1 MINEQKVTPVSDMM
15 YFDHA
20 ATTPVHP
27 RVLEAM
33 TPYLTQVFGNPSSVH
48 GFGREAR
55 KALEQA
61 RDQIAAFMDADPQS
75 LIFTG
80 SGTEA
85 DNLAI
90 IGGAMAQRE
99 RGRHIITS
107 QIEHHA
113 VLHACEY
120 LEQEG
125 FEVTYL
131 PVDETGSVRLADL
144 KEAVR
149 PDTVLVSIMYGNNEV
164 GTIQPIEEIGTF
176 LREKGILFHTDA
188 VQAFG
193 VLPIRVRQLPVDML
207 SVSAHKINGP
217 KGVGALYLA
226 KKVPIEPILH
236 GGSQERKR
244 RAGTENLA
252 GIVGFAEATKVT
264 EEEMDDRVSK
274 YKRMKEEMQA
284 VWKEAGIAYHINGHP
299 EMVMPHVF
307 NVSFVGVHTE
317 TMLMNLDLVHI
328 AASSGSACTS
338 GSLELSHVLKAMH
351 LEDSVSHSA
360 IRFSFGITNTV
371 EEARRAAEAVAKIV
385 QRLVKRA

>member
-1 MINEQKVTPVSDMM
+1 MSDMM

-27 RVLEAM
+27 RVVEAM
-33 TPYLTQVFGNPSSVH
+33 MPYLTQVFGNPSSVH

-61 RDQIAAFMDADPQS
+61 RDQIAAFMDAEPQS

-107 QIEHHA
+107 RIEHHA

-120 LEQEG
+120 LEQAG

-131 PVDETGSVRLADL
+131 PVDKTGMVRLADL
-144 KEAVR
+144 QEAVR

-164 GTIQPIEEIGTF
+164 GTIQPIVEIGTF
-176 LREKGILFHTDA
+176 LREKGIVFHTDA

-193 VLPIRVRQLPVDML
+193 VLPISVRELPVDML

-226 KKVPIEPILH
+226 RKTPISPIVH

-252 GIVGFAEATKVT
+252 GIVGFAEATRVT
-264 EEEMDDRVSK
+264 AEEMDARVAK
-274 YKRMKEEMQA
+274 YRRMKEEMES
-284 VWKEAGIAYHINGHP
+284 VWKLTGIAYRINGHP
-299 EMVMPHVF
+299 EAVLPHIF
-307 NVSFVGVHTE
+307 NVSFIGAHTE
-317 TMLMNLDLVHI
+317 TMLMNLDLANI

-338 GSLELSHVLKAMH
+338 GSLELSHVLRAMN
-351 LEDSVSHSA
+351 LDDAIAQSA

-371 EEARRAAEAVAKIV
+371 EEARKAAHAVAQIFY
-385 QRLVKRA
+385 RLVKRA